1 MISHT
6 QGKFGEL
13 ALPMLDKGPRLPL
26 RHPCGQA
33 CPTINTMTSHI
44 AGKLAKLALRP
55 LLIALL
61 LTSCAAP
68 LPATVAT
75 RSPTPSPV
83 APGKIIEPAGY
94 VKAHDPVIAKDGDR
108 YYVYTTG
115 SRLPIL
121 CSKDMTQW
129 EFCGRVF
136 KENPTWVRDAIQGVD
151 DLWAPD
157 ISFFNGKWHL
167 YYAGSTFGKNRSVIG
182 LATNTT
188 LNPDDP
194 NYKWVDEGLVIES
207 KPADTFNAIDPNVAF
222 DENGAPW
229 LAWGSYWSGLK
240 LRRLDAQTGK
250 PADDNVIS
258 IAGGRPSPNA
268 IEAPFIIQRGQ
279 YFYLFF
285 SVDAC
290 CRGIDSTYNIRVGRS
305 EKIDGRYVD
314 KDGKK
319 LTQGGGT
326 LVLAGGKRWRGP
338 GHNGMLIEKGIDWLV
353 YHAYDASQIGI
364 AKLRIESLGWDDA
377 GWPIA
382 PSALVEH

>member
-1 MISHT
+1 MNWKH
-6 QGKFGEL
+6 G
-13 ALPMLDKGPRLPL
+13 
-26 RHPCGQA
+26 
-33 CPTINTMTSHI
+33 
-44 AGKLAKLALRP
+44 
-55 LLIALL
+55 LLIVAIA
-61 LTSCAAP
+61 LTSCTAAP
-68 LPATVAT
+68 PPATPQATALPAV
-75 RSPTPSPV
+75 V
-83 APGKIIEPAGY
+83 PGKIIEPAGY
-94 VKAHDPVIAKDGDR
+94 VKAHDPAMARDGDR
-108 YYVYTTG
+108 YYVFTTG
-115 SRLPIL
+115 SRIPIL
-121 CSKDMTQW
+121 CSKDMTEW

-136 KENPTWVRDAIQGVD
+136 KENPKWMRDAVQGVG

-182 LATNTT
+182 VATNTT

-194 NYKWVDEGLVIES
+194 QYAWVDEGLVMES
-207 KPADTFNAIDPNVAF
+207 KPSDTFNAIDPNVAF
-222 DENGAPW
+222 DEMGAAW

-240 LRRLDAQTGK
+240 LRRLDAKTGK
-250 PADDNVIS
+250 PADENIIS
-258 IAGGRPSPNA
+258 IAGGRPNPNA
-268 IEAPFIIQRGQ
+268 IEAPFIVRRGT

-290 CRGIDSTYNIRVGRS
+290 CRGIDSTYNIRVGRA
-305 EKIDGRYVD
+305 EKIDGPYVD

-338 GHNGMLIEKGIDWLV
+338 GHNAIFSEAGVDWLV
-353 YHAYDASQIGI
+353 YHAYDASEIGI

-382 PSALVEH
+382 PSSLVEH